1 MARAAALLR
10 LAREESGLTQSAL
23 AQLSGIP
30 QSVISEY
37 ETGRREPSFGAVD
50 RLISAAGLDLEVS
63 PRPSGRSTL
72 DRLRA
77 ASDELHR
84 ALAPLGATR
93 IRVFGSVA
101 RGDDTP
107 HSDIDLVVDVPP
119 ETGLF
124 TLLQMQ
130 REAEAVLGQ
139 RVDLVPSDGLKSAV
153 AEDLERE
160 AILL

>member
-1 MARAAALLR
+1 MTRAADLLR
-10 LAREESGLTQSAL
+10 LAREERGLTQSTL
-23 AQLSGIP
+23 ARLSGVP

-50 RLISAAGLDLEVS
+50 RLITAAGLVLEVS
-63 PRPSGRSTL
+63 PRPTTPSTL
-72 DRLRA
+72 DRLQA

-84 ALAPLGATR
+84 ALSPLGATR

-107 HSDIDLVVDVPP
+107 HSDVDLVVDVRP

-124 TLLQMQ
+124 ALLEMQ
-130 REAEAVLGQ
+130 REAEAVLGR
-139 RVDLVPSDGLKSAV
+139 RVDLVPSDGLKPAV
-153 AEDLERE
+153 ADDLERD
-160 AILL
+160 AVVL

>member
-1 MARAAALLR
+1 MARAADLLR
-10 LAREESGLTQSAL
+10 LAREESGLTQTAL

-63 PRPSGRSTL
+63 PRPSRRSTL

-124 TLLQMQ
+124 TLLQMR
-130 REAEAVLGQ
+130 REAEAVLGR

-153 AEDLERE
+153 AEGLERE